1 MDTIVYVDGFNLYY
15 RILKKSPQYK
25 WLNLLELAKQV
36 LSPSN
41 NIVKV
46 RYFTARVSGKLD
58 PTSPA
63 HQNDY
68 LSALSS
74 IPEIEVHYGNFNVTK
89 TWAGLV
95 MPDLDPAKPNAKPPF
110 MPWPNV
116 VRVWKTEEKG
126 SDVNLGAHLL
136 NDAFKNSFKVA
147 AVITNDTDLVEP
159 IKIATQEHG
168 RTVGLITPVPQPA
181 ATLKKYSSFCHHIRE
196 QHLKASQFPEQVRAK
211 SGSLVIRPSDWV

>member
-1 MDTIVYVDGFNLYY
+1 MNTIVYVDGFNLYY
-15 RILKKSPQYK
+15 RMLKKNPQFK
-25 WLNLLELAKQV
+25 WLNILELAKQV
-36 LSPSN
+36 LSPQN
-41 NIVKV
+41 NIIKV

-58 PTSPA
+58 QTAPV

-74 IPEIEVHYGNFNVTK
+74 IPEIEIHYGNFNVTK

-116 VRVWKTEEKG
+116 VRIWKTEEKG
-126 SDVNLGAHLL
+126 SDVNLGSHLL
-136 NDAFKNSFKVA
+136 NDAFTGQFQVA

-159 IKIATQEHG
+159 IRIATQQHG
-168 RTVGLITPVPQPA
+168 KTVGLLSPVPKPA
-181 ATLKKYSSFCHHIRE
+181 DTLRKFSSFCLHIRDN
-196 QHLKASQFPEQVRAK
+196 HLAAAQFPDEVVAK
-211 SGSLVIRPSDWV
+211 SGRLVEKPADWV